1 MSDLQNNEI
10 DDKKNVFFVVG
21 AGILQVPF
29 IDEVYS
35 NGYIP
40 AVFDMNPLA
49 PAFKKYQDNQ
59 IIKIIVSTKDEEGC
73 LKEAKLI
80 SQKYKPVAVA
90 TVGTDFSRTVAKI
103 AHFFNLPGNPYEV
116 SIVTTNKG
124 KMRKRLKEKNVNQP
138 DFEVVSSFVE
148 LQDAMKKLNKEFYV
162 IKPVDNMGAR
172 GAFLISKDLKEVRL
186 KNIFDEAMK
195 FSAEKNVIIE
205 EYIRSYEL
213 SLDAIVCDGQIS
225 ITGVADRFILNPPY
239 FVELG
244 HLMPS
249 ILPKD
254 LIDAGCNLFIEGI
267 KALGIKQGA
276 AKGDIRVRY
285 EFENGRKIAKG
296 YVGEIA
302 SRLSGGFMSAYTFP
316 YSSGINL
323 MNIMMKVALG
333 EKKVKIE
340 PKWFYYSCELG
351 LISKEEGILKS
362 IDGFYEAMMVP
373 YIKNVF
379 LMKNKKDKVEK
390 TKNNVSKLANVISQ
404 APSASK
410 AIIASK
416 IALSKLKVNLY

>member
-1 MSDLQNNEI
+1 MGDLKNRKIE
-10 DDKKNVFFVVG
+10 DKKKVFFVVG
-21 AGILQVPF
+21 GGILQIPF
-29 IDEVYS
+29 IDEIYS
-35 NGYIP
+35 NGYVP
-40 AVFDMNPLA
+40 AVFDMNPSA
-49 PAFKKYQDNQ
+49 PAFKKYDNNQ

-73 LKEAKLI
+73 LKEAKLV
-80 SQKYKPVAVA
+80 SQNYIPIAVA

-103 AHFFNLPGNPYEV
+103 AQFFDLPGNPYEV

-124 KMRKRLKEKNVNQP
+124 KMRKRLKEKSVNQP
-138 DFEVVSSFVE
+138 DFEVVSSFNE
-148 LQDAMKKLNKEFYV
+148 LRDAMKKLSKDFYV

-172 GAFLISKDLKEVRL
+172 GACLISKDFTESQLKDVF
-186 KNIFDEAMK
+186 NEALE
-195 FSAEKNVIIE
+195 FSTEKNVIIE

-213 SLDAIVCDGQIS
+213 SIDAIVGNGEIT

-239 FVELG
+239 FIELG

-254 LIDAGCNLFIEGI
+254 LVDIGCQVFIDGI
-267 KALGIKQGA
+267 KALGIRHGA

-285 EFENGRKIAKG
+285 EYEKNRKIAKG

-323 MNIMMKVALG
+323 MNIMMKIAIG
-333 EKKVKIE
+333 EKNIKIE
-340 PKWFYYSCELG
+340 PKWAYYSCELG
-351 LISKEEGILKS
+351 LVSNEEGVLKS
-362 IDGFYEAMMVP
+362 IDGYYEAMMVP
-373 YIKNVF
+373 YIKSVF
-379 LMKNKKDKVEK
+379 LMKNKEDRIIR

-404 APSASK
+404 APTASK

-416 IALSKLKVNLY
+416 AALAKLKVNLY